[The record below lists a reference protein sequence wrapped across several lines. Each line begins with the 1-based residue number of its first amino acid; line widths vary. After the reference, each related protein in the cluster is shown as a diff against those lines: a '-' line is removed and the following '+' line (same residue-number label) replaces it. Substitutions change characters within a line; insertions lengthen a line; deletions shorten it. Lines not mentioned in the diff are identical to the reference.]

1 MAWFTV
7 KDAVFSILI
16 QKDECI
22 FFQGDVLQGIV
33 YVSLDIA
40 YQSPIEVLMHKRKD
54 ILV

>member
-22 FFQGDVLQGIV
+22 FFQGAQNLKFHV
-33 YVSLDIA
+33 YDS
-40 YQSPIEVLMHKRKD
+40 YIELSYL
-54 ILV
+54 IQF